1 MNNKIR
7 DSRVA
12 KKYLTDSLFAF
23 RAGNNFWWIPVVGPM
38 VGAFFGGL
46 FYILLIQLH
55 HSDPDSEV
63 KAEPSGN
70 KLEKYELSDSM

>member
-1 MNNKIR
+1 
-7 DSRVA
+7 
-12 KKYLTDSLFAF
+12 
-23 RAGNNFWWIPVVGPM
+23 M

-63 KAEPSGN
+63 KAEPSGS